1 MCIILSTILCK
12 RMYIIYILKLFSVD
26 KHVNNI
32 FSTIFVDFSLIFKKN
47 NVQYRCEIKDG
58 GVRLDTKKLWN
69 SFLDKIKE
77 NITPI
82 AFETWFSETT
92 LYELRGGIAKI
103 IVPMHIHKKNLK
115 ENYNE
120 MIEEL
125 FTEISGSNFKFEYL
139 TKEEI
144 DFNVEINT
152 DEIGVPSNTSFETN
166 LNPLYTFDNFIVGQS
181 NKFAQATA
189 LAVAENPG
197 YMYNPLFIYGNSGLG
212 KTHLMHAIGNYI
224 IRNSKKT
231 VLYVTSEKFVSDFIG
246 INKKNKDG
254 NNFDNVD
261 IFKNKYRNI
270 DVLIIDDIQYLGNA
284 NQTQQEFF
292 NTFNDLYGNNK
303 QIIISSDR
311 SPDDLKLLEDRLRTR
326 FNWGL
331 TINIL
336 PPDFNLRMNIIDKKV
351 EGHMLVTHF
360 PQDVKEYIASNCT
373 SDIRKLEGAITRVV
387 AYATMMNGS
396 DITLDL
402 AIEALKD
409 YFVKSIISKNKID
422 QVQQLVANN
431 YNITVDELKSK
442 RRSASI
448 AVPRQIA
455 MYICRTFLEESL
467 PKIGIEFGGKDHTTV
482 MHSVDKIKTQLK
494 TNKVL
499 ENEINKIVAQIK

>member
-1 MCIILSTILCK
+1 M
-12 RMYIIYILKLFSVD
+12 D
-26 KHVNNI
+26 KNRLWENFLNNI
-32 FSTIFVDFSLIFKKN
+32 KSQLS
-47 NVQYRCEIKDG
+47 
-58 GVRLDTKKLWN
+58 
-69 SFLDKIKE
+69 S
-77 NITPI
+77 I
-82 AFETWFSETT
+82 AFDTWFSETE
-92 LYELRGGIAKI
+92 LYSLEDNVAKV

-120 MIEEL
+120 IIEDI
-125 FTEISGSNFKFEYL
+125 FTEISGSNFKFEYYL
-139 TKEEI
+139 KEELESNIKI
-144 DFNVEINT
+144 DT
-152 DEIGVPSNTSFETN
+152 DDIGVPKSLSFETN
-166 LNPLYTFDNFIVGQS
+166 LNSQYTFENFIVGES
-181 NKFAQATA
+181 NKFAHATA

-224 IRNSKKT
+224 HKNSSKT

-246 INKKNKDG
+246 INKKNKEG
-254 NNFDNVD
+254 NNFDNVE
-261 IFKNKYRNI
+261 IFKNKYRNV

-336 PPDFNLRMNIIDKKV
+336 QPDFKLRMNIIDKKI
-351 EGHMLVTHF
+351 EGQMLIKTF
-360 PQDVKEYIASNCT
+360 PLDVKEYIASNCT

-431 YNITVDELKSK
+431 YNITVEELKSK
-442 RRSASI
+442 RRVATI

-455 MYICRTFLEESL
+455 MYICRVHLEESL

-482 MHSVDKIKTQLK
+482 MHSVDKIKKQLK
-494 TNKVL
+494 TDNNL
-499 ENEINKIVAQIK
+499 EVEINKIISQIK

>member
-1 MCIILSTILCK
+1 MDK
-12 RMYIIYILKLFSVD
+12 NKLWENFL
-26 KHVNNI
+26 NNI
-32 FSTIFVDFSLIFKKN
+32 KSQLS
-47 NVQYRCEIKDG
+47 
-58 GVRLDTKKLWN
+58 
-69 SFLDKIKE
+69 S
-77 NITPI
+77 I
-82 AFETWFSETT
+82 AFDTWFSETE
-92 LYELRGGIAKI
+92 LYSLEDNVAKV

-120 MIEEL
+120 IIEDI
-125 FTEISGSNFKFEYL
+125 FTEISGSNFKFEYYL
-139 TKEEI
+139 KEELESNIKI
-144 DFNVEINT
+144 DT
-152 DEIGVPSNTSFETN
+152 DDIGVPKNLSFETN
-166 LNPLYTFDNFIVGQS
+166 LNSQYTFENFIVGES
-181 NKFAQATA
+181 NKFAHATA

-224 IRNSKKT
+224 HKNSSKT

-246 INKKNKDG
+246 INKKNKEG
-254 NNFDNVD
+254 NNFDNVE
-261 IFKNKYRNI
+261 IFKNKYRNV

-336 PPDFNLRMNIIDKKV
+336 QPDFKLRMNIIDKKI
-351 EGHMLVTHF
+351 EGQMLIKTF
-360 PQDVKEYIASNCT
+360 PIDVKEYIASNCT

-431 YNITVDELKSK
+431 YNITVEELKSK
-442 RRSASI
+442 RRVATI

-455 MYICRTFLEESL
+455 MYICRVHLEESL

-482 MHSVDKIKTQLK
+482 MHSVDKIKKQLK
-494 TNKVL
+494 NDNNL
-499 ENEINKIVAQIK
+499 EIEINKIISQIK

>member
-1 MCIILSTILCK
+1 MDKTNLWT
-12 RMYIIYILKLFSVD
+12 LFL
-26 KHVNNI
+26 NNI
-32 FSTIFVDFSLIFKKN
+32 KQQLS
-47 NVQYRCEIKDG
+47 
-58 GVRLDTKKLWN
+58 
-69 SFLDKIKE
+69 
-77 NITPI
+77 PI
-82 AFETWFSETT
+82 AFETWFAETE
-92 LYELRGGIAKI
+92 LYELTETTAKV

-115 ENYNE
+115 ENYNDLV
-120 MIEEL
+120 EEV
-125 FTEISGSNFKFEYL
+125 FTDVSGSNFKFEYYL
-139 TKEEI
+139 KEEI
-144 DFNVEINT
+144 ESNITIDT
-152 DEIGVPSNTSFETN
+152 DSIGVPHVNTFETN
-166 LNPLYTFDNFIVGQS
+166 LNPQYTFENFIIGES
-181 NKFAQATA
+181 NKFAHATA

-224 IRNSKKT
+224 TTHSGKT

-246 INKKNKDG
+246 INKRNKEG
-254 NNFDNVD
+254 NNFDNVE
-261 IFKNKYRNI
+261 IFKNKYRNV

-303 QIIISSDR
+303 QMIISSDR

-336 PPDFNLRMNIIDKKV
+336 QPDFKLRMNIIDKKI
-351 EGHMLVTHF
+351 ENQMLITSF
-360 PQDVKEYIASNCT
+360 PLDVKEYIASNCT

-396 DITLDL
+396 DINL
-402 AIEALKD
+402 ALAQEALKD

-422 QVQQLVANN
+422 QVQQLVASN
-431 YNITVDELKSK
+431 YNITVEELKSK
-442 RRSASI
+442 RRVATI

-455 MYICRTFLEESL
+455 MYICRIHLEESL

-482 MHSVDKIKTQLK
+482 MHSVDKIKKQLK
-494 TNKVL
+494 TDNSLQV
-499 ENEINKIVAQIK
+499 EINKIIAQIK

>member
-1 MCIILSTILCK
+1 M
-12 RMYIIYILKLFSVD
+12 
-26 KHVNNI
+26 
-32 FSTIFVDFSLIFKKN
+32 
-47 NVQYRCEIKDG
+47 EP
-58 GVRLDTKKLWN
+58 KKLWN
-69 SFLDKIKE
+69 LFLTNIKNE
-77 NITPI
+77 LSPI
-82 AFETWFSETT
+82 AYETWFSET
-92 LYELRGGIAKI
+92 ELVSLDNGIAKV

-120 MIEEL
+120 IMEEI
-125 FTEISGSNFKFEYL
+125 FTNIAGSNFKFEFYL
-139 TKEEI
+139 KEEI
-144 DFNVEINT
+144 KDNNINVESTLNT
-152 DEIGVPSNTSFETN
+152 KSSYDTN
-166 LNPLYTFDNFIVGQS
+166 LNQQYNFDNFIVGQS
-181 NKFAQATA
+181 NKFAHATA
-189 LAVAENPG
+189 LAVAKTPG

-224 IRNSKKT
+224 TKNSNKN
-231 VLYVTSEKFVSDFIG
+231 VLYVTSEKFVSDFIS

-261 IFKNKYRNI
+261 IFKKKYRNI

-336 PPDFNLRMNIIDKKV
+336 PPDFKLRMSIIDKKV
-351 EGHMLVTHF
+351 ERHMLASPF

-431 YNITVDELKSK
+431 YNITVEDLKSK
-442 RRSASI
+442 RRMASI
-448 AVPRQIA
+448 AFPRQVA
-455 MYICRTFLEESL
+455 MYICRIFLEESL

-482 MHSVDKIKTQLK
+482 MHSVDKIKKQLK
-494 TNKVL
+494 TNKEL
-499 ENEINKIVAQIK
+499 EIEINKIINQIK